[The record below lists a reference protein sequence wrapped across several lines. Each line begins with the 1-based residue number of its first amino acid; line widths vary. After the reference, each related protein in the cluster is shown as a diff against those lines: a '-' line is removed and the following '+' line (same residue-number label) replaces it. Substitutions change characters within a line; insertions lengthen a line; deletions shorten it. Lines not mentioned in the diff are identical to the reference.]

1 MAARAADRP
10 GALAK
15 ARLEKQPAPRARVG
29 WAPGAVRSGPGEGC
43 GRGPAAA
50 AAAWAIVSAAG
61 LHRSPP
67 SGALLW
73 RRLGGRQ
80 LRGGLAAASGPT
92 ALSASGL
99 WGGAVSCA
107 ERSCFYFLCSPPP
120 PSLVT
125 EPLGIGAGVLVH
137 TGSIPFVSPL
147 NQTYFSGTAN
157 LRFGAFSRQ
166 GGGVL
171 ITIAV

>member
-15 ARLEKQPAPRARVG
+15 AQLEKQPAPWARVG

-120 PSLVT
+120 SLVT